1 METIFIPHSDYLAHH
16 GIKNQ
21 KWGQRRFQNYDGSL
35 TSEGRKRYGVG
46 ESNLSKREKKQAE
59 KAKAKAAKT
68 RAKANSKKK
77 ADAQKAAEQ
86 KQKRMNYLRD
96 HPEKI
101 YKYRKELTQDDVTEI
116 MQKVKFDQ
124 SLRDI
129 RKAEVQRG
137 MKKIDDIRQNV
148 ETGLKWYQTGKNT
161 YNTIAEIHNAILDMS
176 GNTDRKRML
185 KFGEKDNKALKELE
199 SLLRTPDGVEQIY
212 KNKDKYSTDDLN
224 KAFKRR
230 QIENLL
236 ENQLNQ
242 NKKKDEPK
250 NDTSQKKS
258 NNNNDDDDDNN
269 VGSDGNSGKA
279 HGIKSQKMDKR
290 SIYDKTFDEV
300 VAEAADEYVGN
311 LRKREDRSKTS
322 GQVVNKFLK
331 QLIEQE
337 RYDDAERYFPEE
349 MQEFYKLIYR

>member
-46 ESNLSKREKKQAE
+46 ESNLSKRERKQAE
-59 KAKAKAAKT
+59 KAKAKAAKE
-68 RAKANSKKK
+68 RAKVNSKKK

-86 KQKRMNYLRD
+86 KQKRMDYLRD

-101 YKYRKELTQDDVTEI
+101 YKYRKELTQDDVTAI

-124 SLRDI
+124 SLQDI
-129 RKAEVQRG
+129 RKAETQRG
-137 MKKIDDIRQNV
+137 MKKIESIRQNV

-161 YNTIAEIHNAILDMS
+161 YNAIAEVHNAILDMS

-236 ENQLNQ
+236 ENQLNE
-242 NKKKDEPK
+242 NKKKNE
-250 NDTSQKKS
+250 SKKDS
-258 NNNNDDDDDNN
+258 AKKEETI
-269 VGSDGNSGKA
+269 SDKV
-279 HGIKSQKMDKR
+279 R
-290 SIYDKTFDEV
+290 
-300 VAEAADEYVGN
+300 EAAYSNSPTKIMAAMSGANSAEKELLQKQMAEYENTVE
-311 LRKREDRSKTS
+311 LMRKYS
-322 GQVVNKFLK
+322 
-331 QLIEQE
+331 
-337 RYDDAERYFPEE
+337 
-349 MQEFYKLIYR
+349 

>member
-59 KAKAKAAKT
+59 KAAKQ

-77 ADAQKAAEQ
+77 ADAQKLQEQ
-86 KQKRMNYLRD
+86 KQKRMDYLRD

-124 SLRDI
+124 SLQDI
-129 RKAEVQRG
+129 RKAEAQRG
-137 MKKIDDIRQNV
+137 MKKIDNIRQNV
-148 ETGLKWYQTGKNT
+148 ETGLKWYQTGKNA
-161 YNTIAEIHNAILDMS
+161 YNTIAEVHNAILDMS

-199 SLLRTPDGVEQIY
+199 NLLRTPDGVEQIY

-224 KAFKRR
+224 KAFKRK

-236 ENQLNQ
+236 ENQINQ
-242 NKKKDEPK
+242 NKKSDS
-250 NDTSQKKS
+250 SQKKDSTQKKETISDDVREAAYS
-258 NNNNDDDDDNN
+258 N
-269 VGSDGNSGKA
+269 SPTKIAKA
-279 HGIKSQKMDKR
+279 MAGANGAEKELLEKQLAEYEN
-290 SIYDKTFDEV
+290 SIYEWV
-300 VAEAADEYVGN
+300 
-311 LRKREDRSKTS
+311 
-322 GQVVNKFLK
+322 
-331 QLIEQE
+331 
-337 RYDDAERYFPEE
+337 
-349 MQEFYKLIYR
+349 

>member
-59 KAKAKAAKT
+59 KAKAKAAKE
-68 RAKANSKKK
+68 RAKVNSKKK

-86 KQKRMNYLRD
+86 KQKRMDYLRD

-101 YKYRKELTQDDVTEI
+101 YKYRKELTQDDVTDI

-124 SLRDI
+124 SLQDI

-137 MKKIDDIRQNV
+137 MKKIDNIRQNV

-161 YNTIAEIHNAILDMS
+161 YNTIAEVHNAILDMS

-236 ENQLNQ
+236 ENQINQ
-242 NKKKDEPK
+242 NKKSDS
-250 NDTSQKKS
+250 SQKKDS
-258 NNNNDDDDDNN
+258 TQKKETI
-269 VGSDGNSGKA
+269 SDKV
-279 HGIKSQKMDKR
+279 R
-290 SIYDKTFDEV
+290 
-300 VAEAADEYVGN
+300 EAAYSN
-311 LRKREDRSKTS
+311 SPTKIMAAMS
-322 GQVVNKFLK
+322 GANSA
-331 QLIEQE
+331 EQE
-337 RYDDAERYFPEE
+337 LLQKQMAEYENVVELMR
-349 MQEFYKLIYR
+349 KYR

>member
-59 KAKAKAAKT
+59 KAKAKAAKE

-77 ADAQKAAEQ
+77 ADVQKAAEQ
-86 KQKRMNYLRD
+86 KQKRMDYLRD

-124 SLRDI
+124 SLQDI
-129 RKAEVQRG
+129 RKAEAQRG
-137 MKKIDDIRQNV
+137 MKKIDNIRQNV
-148 ETGLKWYQTGKNT
+148 ETGLKWYQTGKNA
-161 YNTIAEIHNAILDMS
+161 YNTIAEVHNAILDMS

-224 KAFKRR
+224 KAFKRK

-236 ENQLNQ
+236 ENQINQ
-242 NKKKDEPK
+242 NKKSDS
-250 NDTSQKKS
+250 SQKKDS
-258 NNNNDDDDDNN
+258 TQKKETISDD
-269 VGSDGNSGKA
+269 V
-279 HGIKSQKMDKR
+279 R
-290 SIYDKTFDEV
+290 
-300 VAEAADEYVGN
+300 EAAYSNSPTKIAKAMAGANGAEKE
-311 LRKREDRSKTS
+311 LLE
-322 GQVVNKFLK
+322 K
-331 QLIEQE
+331 QL
-337 RYDDAERYFPEE
+337 AEYENTVELMR
-349 MQEFYKLIYR
+349 KYR